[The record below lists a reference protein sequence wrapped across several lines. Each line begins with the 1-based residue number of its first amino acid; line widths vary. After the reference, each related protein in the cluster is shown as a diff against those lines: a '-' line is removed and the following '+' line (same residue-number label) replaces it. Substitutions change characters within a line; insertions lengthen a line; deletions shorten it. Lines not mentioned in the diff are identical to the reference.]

1 MKLILNEEQQM
12 LRDSAKD
19 FAEQKT
25 PVSHFR
31 GLRDNKDPLN
41 WDKEIW
47 KEMVDLGWSGILIP
61 EEFGGSDFGLAG
73 ISVIMQE
80 VGKTLTPSPLFA
92 TAVLGASAI
101 TSFGTQDQ
109 KSKYLPLI
117 ASGEITTAL
126 AVDEESHHAPANTIT
141 KAELVNDKWILNGK
155 KKFVVDGASADV
167 LIILARTSGAKGE
180 NTGLT
185 LFILDANAKG
195 VEVIKTDMADCR
207 NYANIVLN
215 NVAVD
220 KTAILGDQESGG
232 EAVDKILDEGRIA
245 LASEMLGNSEAAFE
259 MTINYLKERK
269 QFGVHIGTFQALQH
283 RAAEMFCEIELTKSA
298 VMAAMQG
305 ADENNNDLQRMA
317 SLAKSIAGETLYL
330 VSNESVQM
338 HGGIGVT
345 DEYDIGFF
353 MKRARVA
360 EVIFG
365 GANFHQERYANLSNF
380 LRIIKLL

>member
-41 WDKEIW
+41 WDKEVW

-80 VGKTLTPSPLFA
+80 VGKTLTPSPLLA

-141 KAELVNDKWILNGK
+141 KAELVKDKWVLNGK

-185 LFILDANAKG
+185 LFILDASAKG
-195 VEVIKTDMADCR
+195 IEVIKTDMADCR
-207 NYANIVLN
+207 NYANIVLD
-215 NVAVD
+215 NVKVD
-220 KTAILGDQESGG
+220 KAAILGDQESGG
-232 EAVDKILDEGRIA
+232 EAIDKILDEGRIA

-269 QFGVHIGTFQALQH
+269 QFGVLIGTFQALQH

-380 LRIIKLL
+380 

>member
-12 LRDSAKD
+12 LKDSAKD
-19 FAEQKT
+19 FAENRT
-25 PVSHFR
+25 PVNHFR
-31 GLRDNKDPLN
+31 ALRDDNDPQN
-41 WDKEIW
+41 WDKEVW
-47 KEMVDLGWSGILIP
+47 KEMVELGWSGILIP

-73 ISVIMQE
+73 ISVVMQE
-80 VGKTLTPSPLFA
+80 VGKTLTPSPLLA

-101 TSFGTQDQ
+101 NTFGTQEQ
-109 KSKYLPLI
+109 KAEYLPKI

-126 AVDEESHHAPANTIT
+126 AVDEESHHAPSNTLT
-141 KAELVNDKWILNGK
+141 KAELVGDEWVINGK
-155 KKFVVDGASADV
+155 KKFVVDGSSADI
-167 LIILARTSGAKGE
+167 LIVLARTSGIKGE
-180 NTGLT
+180 NMGLT
-185 LFILDANAKG
+185 LFILDANQEG

-207 NYANIVLN
+207 NYANIVFN
-215 NVAVD
+215 NVSLA
-220 KTAILGDQESGG
+220 KKALLGDQESGG
-232 EAVDKILDEGRIA
+232 EAIDKILDEGRIA
-245 LASEMLGNSEAAFE
+245 LAAEMLGNSEAAFE
-259 MTINYLKERK
+259 MTLNYLKERK
-269 QFGVHIGTFQALQH
+269 QFGVLIGTFQALQH
-283 RAAEMFCEIELTKSA
+283 RAAEMFVEIELTKSA

-345 DEYDIGFF
+345 DEYDIGFY

-380 LRIIKLL
+380 

>member
-1 MKLILNEEQQM
+1 MKLVLNEEQQM
-12 LRDSAKD
+12 LSDSAKD
-19 FAEQKT
+19 FAANRT
-25 PVSHFR
+25 PVNHFR
-31 GLRDNKDPLN
+31 SLRDNNDPLN
-41 WDKEIW
+41 WDKDVW

-61 EEFGGSDFGLAG
+61 QEFGGSDFGLAG

-92 TAVLGASAI
+92 TAVMGASAI
-101 TSFGTQDQ
+101 NTFGTQEQ
-109 KSKYLPLI
+109 KAEYLPKI
-117 ASGEITTAL
+117 AAGNITTAI
-126 AVDEESHHAPANTIT
+126 AIDEESHHAPFNSMAQ
-141 KAELVNDKWILNGK
+141 AELVGDEWVLNGK
-155 KKFVVDGASADV
+155 KKFVVDGASADI
-167 LIILARTSGAKGE
+167 LIILARTSGIKGDKA
-180 NTGLT
+180 GLT
-185 LFILDANAKG
+185 LFIVDANHTG
-195 VEVIKTDMADCR
+195 VEIIKTDMADCR
-207 NYANIVLN
+207 NYANIVLD
-215 NVAVD
+215 NVTISKDAL
-220 KTAILGDQESGG
+220 LGDQESGG
-232 EAVDKILDEGRIA
+232 EAIDKILDEGRIA
-245 LASEMLGNSEAAFE
+245 LSAEMLGNSEAAFE
-259 MTINYLKERK
+259 MTLNYLKERK
-269 QFGVHIGTFQALQH
+269 QFGVLIGTFQALQH

-345 DEYDIGFF
+345 DEYDIGFY

-380 LRIIKLL
+380 